1 VALSLAAGASAAM
14 IGSWFAGTCESPGDV
29 FRDSSGRLYKES
41 FGMASARAV
50 KLRTAADSP
59 FERARKE
66 LFEEGISSSRMYL
79 DPQRPGVEDL
89 IDVIVA
95 GVRSA
100 CSYAGAGDLAEFH
113 DRAVVGVQST
123 AGYTEGMP
131 LPEGW

>member
-1 VALSLAAGASAAM
+1 VALALAAGASSVM

-29 FRDSSGRLYKES
+29 YRDPQGKLYKES

-50 KLRTAADSP
+50 RLRTAADSP

-66 LFEEGISSSRMYL
+66 LFDEGISSSRMYL

-89 IDVIVA
+89 IDAIIA
-95 GVRSA
+95 GLRSA
-100 CSYAGAGDLAEFH
+100 CSYAGAGNVAELH
-113 DRAVVGVQST
+113 ELAVVGTQSA

-131 LPEGW
+131 LPTGW